1 MEELE
6 NTKTL
11 TNKPVKFQMDFGF
24 GQFFISILILGL
36 FFVLPIQ
43 LVTNW
48 DSVTASLSNT
58 FSPTPQPQ
66 VAGIFTD
73 NSGRYFNVP
82 IINFKFD
89 TSMRDPATISFA
101 FGVILLVLCIVIVLV
116 LFADFRKKEM
126 KYR

>member
-6 NTKTL
+6 KTKTL
-11 TNKPVKFQMDFGF
+11 TNEPVKFQMDFGF

-43 LVTNW
+43 LVSNW
-48 DSVTASLSNT
+48 DTVTATFTKT

-73 NSGRYFNVP
+73 NTGRYFNVP

-89 TSMRDPATISFA
+89 STMRDPATISFA